1 MIGPDRLRPAPV
13 SALVSSSS
21 LPWWSATAPPGP
33 PTHSR
38 SAACH
43 RPHPASDRW
52 PHYTPGTR
60 LPLSSRNRLSAW
72 RSTHRP
78 ALAALSA
85 GGGSL
90 GSLQTSLDRAS
101 AARIRSIAVSLS
113 SDHGQTPPPAC
124 SAGPAGA
131 PAPPSYRLAT
141 LAGDTPPAQG
151 PVVPRAAQRP
161 FHRDRAPPAAAPTPA
176 PSAKRGRTG
185 AEAATDVMSTATRLG
200 LTGPLVDPLTG
211 DGPADHGPDAVGQ
224 TLVDSLRLTFRARAV
239 VSTDVP
245 RLRTALIWFE
255 AFLTATGRTPFRP
268 AFGAANTIG
277 QMWNAESLEL
287 FAEFVR
293 RSTPR
298 GRTRGTS
305 VSSNSISGYVSAIRL
320 LRSREARYPVAPP
333 EIDLNLPLALKAMR
347 IEDGPSGARA
357 RSLGVRAETL
367 SNAASAG
374 ADRGSAQGAVDWA
387 AAVIAHNAILRG
399 GEVGVQCGRDPD
411 PSRVIS
417 WKSFGWQAPR
427 AESLW
432 RPWLILSV
440 VPIKDPRGSKSAYP
454 IPVPRR
460 HDGPMGSD
468 PLCPYDAAAIAWWLR
483 CAPRGQPFPVD
494 ARGWPLPDWHLTAPP
509 PRPGAPFFTDASGT
523 VMDTTY
529 VRNLARR
536 LARLGG
542 MPEADVADVG
552 GKAFRI
558 GGATDLRYEC
568 GEQGAPLVKQRGRWD
583 SDVAAVYMRPLLGM
597 QLSAA
602 AAVGSVRGA
611 GLEELC
617 AGFAQRAV
625 RGC

>member
-1 MIGPDRLRPAPV
+1 
-13 SALVSSSS
+13 
-21 LPWWSATAPPGP
+21 
-33 PTHSR
+33 
-38 SAACH
+38 
-43 RPHPASDRW
+43 
-52 PHYTPGTR
+52 
-60 LPLSSRNRLSAW
+60 
-72 RSTHRP
+72 
-78 ALAALSA
+78 
-85 GGGSL
+85 
-90 GSLQTSLDRAS
+90 
-101 AARIRSIAVSLS
+101 
-113 SDHGQTPPPAC
+113 
-124 SAGPAGA
+124 
-131 PAPPSYRLAT
+131 
-141 LAGDTPPAQG
+141 
-151 PVVPRAAQRP
+151 
-161 FHRDRAPPAAAPTPA
+161 
-176 PSAKRGRTG
+176 
-185 AEAATDVMSTATRLG
+185 MSTATRLG

-625 RGC
+625 PRPRLLIPAFSGRNVSLVSRSTARPDDRSSYWNCTPRLSVYLLGSGLSPVWLAAARSSRQSLVPYPARWLRPQHCIAHCCTAAQQHPPPVGSVARVPAVSSHRVFRHSVCFVTPCFVTPVSSYGLAQMSA